1 MRVRSADSS
10 VCCSNCN
17 RSANTQDA
25 LLLQL
30 RTLDLL
36 EAYLAAG
43 VIDLT
48 QVDQFRQNIETE
60 RATLLQQENALVNA
74 LEIYKTG
81 TLGLPPDLPIDLD
94 DELIRQFQLVDPEA
108 TALQGRISDLQR
120 MLGKLPQEPTV
131 QQLRDALEQMAPLSD
146 EVGAR
151 LSAIDSDL
159 AAMERQVPVRRRTMT
174 EPEAAIFDRE
184 RALLTD
190 SLAEIR
196 KRYDA
201 AAPRLSDLRKQ
212 LDAGQLRE
220 VTAGLVV
227 WLGDLYRLI
236 GESVLVQARARLE
249 SVAVEPIEL
258 EF

>member
-1 MRVRSADSS
+1 MV
-10 VCCSNCN
+10 
-17 RSANTQDA
+17 
-25 LLLQL
+25 
-30 RTLDLL
+30 
-36 EAYLAAG
+36 
-43 VIDLT
+43 
-48 QVDQFRQNIETE
+48 
-60 RATLLQQENALVNA
+60 
-74 LEIYKTG
+74 
-81 TLGLPPDLPIDLD
+81 
-94 DELIRQFQLVDPEA
+94 
-108 TALQGRISDLQR
+108 
-120 MLGKLPQEPTV
+120 
-131 QQLRDALEQMAPLSD
+131 PLSD

-174 EPEAAIFDRE
+174 EPEAAIFERE

-201 AAPRLSDLRKQ
+201 VAPRLSDLRKQ